1 MPNKSNFLPIS
12 IWPKSAKLKCGIV
25 CIRVF
30 IERDKIFLLILVS
43 IYLLLLLLLLGV
55 YMTIVL
61 HKIICYYMNKLYFF
75 I

>member
-1 MPNKSNFLPIS
+1 VPNKSNFLPIS

-43 IYLLLLLLLLGV
+43 IYLLLLLLLRYSVAKSITNLV
-55 YMTIVL
+55 ML
-61 HKIICYYMNKLYFF
+61 M
-75 I
+75 